1 MKTAFDRSWWL
12 RKSVEP
18 QINTG
23 SEKRLATAS
32 AQQRVSTQGADVQR
46 SPDVGAKSQ
55 NMCAFKMYT
64 VCYAR
69 LITKTE
75 AVFDSDGINKNNF
88 HWRQA
93 FRQPRS
99 SCWRRQHHSH
109 GVHRAIREGKEHP
122 RVRRHQ
128 QATTTS
134 PSLCWWPRTKA
145 TLQSIDCGSHP
156 NKVTE
161 TCVSV
166 F

>member
-18 QINTG
+18 KINTG

-32 AQQRVSTQGADVQR
+32 AQQQASTQGADVQR

-75 AVFDSDGINKNNF
+75 VVFDSDRINKNNF

-99 SCWRRQHHSH
+99 SC
-109 GVHRAIREGKEHP
+109 
-122 RVRRHQ
+122 
-128 QATTTS
+128 
-134 PSLCWWPRTKA
+134 
-145 TLQSIDCGSHP
+145 
-156 NKVTE
+156 
-161 TCVSV
+161 
-166 F
+166 